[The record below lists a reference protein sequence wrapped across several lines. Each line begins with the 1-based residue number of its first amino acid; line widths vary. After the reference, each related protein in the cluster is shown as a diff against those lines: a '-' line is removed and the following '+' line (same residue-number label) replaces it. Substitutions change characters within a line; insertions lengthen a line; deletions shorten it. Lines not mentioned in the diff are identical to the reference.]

1 MRNKTSKNI
10 RESSL
15 GWMLKSLSACMDKK
29 VQHDLSKHN
38 LTQAQFGIMM
48 TLLEE
53 DGISQSEIG
62 SRITMPG
69 YATTRNLD
77 SLEDMKL
84 LERRQDPT
92 SRRSYCIY
100 LTDKGRAVAPEL
112 YKIVKGVNK
121 ELVMPFSKTEVEQF
135 TVLLKK
141 LLASWNENDSQY

>member
-1 MRNKTSKNI
+1 
-10 RESSL
+10 
-15 GWMLKSLSACMDKK
+15 MDKK